1 MTPTSSP
8 SSSSS
13 SLREET
19 TPTEPL
25 RRPGTLSPAEL
36 ASLDGHDAL
45 RIAAVSK
52 RFVKSGR
59 PRWLTRGANKPKS
72 AKIVRAVDDVTLTIR
87 RREIFGVLG
96 SNGSGKSTLLH
107 VAGLLDRENGAVV
120 TATEI
125 TRRYGEG
132 DTAVDALRGVTLEV
146 APSQLT
152 AIMGPSGSG
161 KSTLIRLISTLLL
174 PDDGK
179 IEVFGHDVEREER
192 AVQRLINRVSVEAA
206 FFRKLSPME
215 NLLYSARLYGL
226 TARQARP
233 MITEI
238 LTRLGIKRDRI
249 SQPLENMSRGMQQ
262 KVAIARAFLTAPILL
277 LLDEPTTGLDP
288 RSKQDVQVFIREL
301 RDTHD
306 ATILLTTHDM
316 DEADALC
323 DLIAIIDG
331 GRIVAQ
337 GTPAQLKLD
346 VAARLQLDHPATLT
360 EVFLAYT
367 GRDWEA
373 DEADDDED
381 DENDENTD
389 ENNHREGEKTL

>member
-1 MTPTSSP
+1 MSLTSSP
-8 SSSSS
+8 SS
-13 SLREET
+13 LHEET
-19 TPTEPL
+19 TPPESL
-25 RRPGTLSPAEL
+25 RRPGILTSAEL
-36 ASLDGHDAL
+36 ASLDGYDAL
-45 RIAAVSK
+45 RVMAVSK

-59 PRWLTRGANKPKS
+59 PRWLTRGANKRKS
-72 AKIVRAVDDVTLTIR
+72 AKIVRAVDDVTLTIH

-96 SNGSGKSTLLH
+96 SNGSGKSTL
-107 VAGLLDRENGAVV
+107 
-120 TATEI
+120 
-125 TRRYGEG
+125 
-132 DTAVDALRGVTLEV
+132 
-146 APSQLT
+146 
-152 AIMGPSGSG
+152 
-161 KSTLIRLISTLLL
+161 IRLISTLLL
-174 PDDGK
+174 ADEGK

-192 AVQRLINRVSVEAA
+192 KVQRLINRVSVEAA

-233 MITEI
+233 MIVEI

-249 SQPLENMSRGMQQ
+249 AQPLENMSRGMQQ

-323 DLIAIIDG
+323 DQIAIIDG

-337 GTPAQLKLD
+337 GTPEQLKLD
-346 VAARLQLDHPATLT
+346 VAARLGLDHPATLT
-360 EVFLAYT
+360 EVFLSYT
-367 GRDWEA
+367 GRDWEE
-373 DEADDDED
+373 DEAEDEEDDDNE
-381 DENDENTD
+381 TD
-389 ENNHREGEKTL
+389 EIDEIAENEAHGVQEGN